1 MRQHRFFGYRNFLYL
16 KLCAGLVALCVLA
29 YLIDSPPTGA
39 HGGTVLGYTL
49 GGLGAVIV
57 LVLAWFG
64 VRKRQYGNAPGTL
77 IGWLSAHVYLG
88 LALVVVATL
97 HSGFELGWNVHSLSY
112 VLMLGVVASGLYGV
126 VAYLRYPGMLTE
138 AMGEDTLDTLLIK
151 IADLDNEA
159 RRMALQLPDEI
170 NRLVLAAAQE
180 TRIGGGLL
188 RQLSGRQPGCPTTL
202 AVQHLQALGASLGK
216 SEAQLNREL
225 YLAMVRKQALVQRA
239 REEVMYRARMRF
251 WLYFH
256 VPLSLAMIAAL
267 VAHVLSVFF
276 YW

>member
-1 MRQHRFFGYRNFLYL
+1 MRQHRFIGYRNFLYL

-29 YLIDSPPTGA
+29 YLIDAPPAGA
-39 HGGTVLGYTL
+39 HGGTALGYTL
-49 GGLGAVIV
+49 GALAAAIV

-77 IGWLSAHVYLG
+77 LGWLSAHVYLG

-97 HSGFELGWNVHSLSY
+97 HSGFELGWNVHTLSY
-112 VLMLGVVASGLYGV
+112 VLMLGVVASGCYGV
-126 VAYLRYPGMLTE
+126 VAYLRYPALLTE
-138 AMGEDTLDTLLIK
+138 VLGEESFDTLLIK
-151 IADLDNEA
+151 IADLDDEA

-188 RQLSGRQPGCPTTL
+188 RQLSGRQRACPTTL
-202 AVQHLQALGASLGK
+202 AVQRLQELGGSLGK
-216 SEAQLNREL
+216 SEAQLNRDL

-251 WLYFH
+251 WLYLH
-256 VPLSLAMIAAL
+256 VPLSLAMLAAL
-267 VAHVLSVFF
+267 VAHVVSVFF